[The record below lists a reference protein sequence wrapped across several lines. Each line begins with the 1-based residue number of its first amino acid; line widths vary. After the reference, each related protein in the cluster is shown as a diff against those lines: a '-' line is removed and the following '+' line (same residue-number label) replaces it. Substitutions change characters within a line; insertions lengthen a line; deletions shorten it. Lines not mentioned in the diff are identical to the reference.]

1 MGGSQIRLGN
11 AMITLV
17 EPHRDGLVEY
27 NRWYE
32 HDHAYAAMMSAPG
45 CFAYRRFVATRPLK
59 DLRIPAE
66 SPMAQPLDTGSFVAF
81 YWIEE
86 GLFDKTFE
94 YSFGVTPGLAE
105 RGRMNPDRD
114 HVSTATYEYLGS
126 AAREPEPVPVE
137 MALDHPYPG
146 VVCAWL
152 RPADGVTVAELG
164 EWCRATLDPPLLA
177 DGSPV
182 GLVAD
187 FAQCDFP
194 GGIPPLTGKL
204 DELVRCWFLDTDPRD
219 CWDRFAG
226 LAEAV
231 ADGGKGSLALA
242 APFIATVPGTTRYLD
257 ELW

>member
-1 MGGSQIRLGN
+1 MTTTAPSQ
-11 AMITLV
+11 
-17 EPHRDGLVEY
+17 P
-27 NRWYE
+27 
-32 HDHAYAAMMSAPG
+32 
-45 CFAYRRFVATRPLK
+45 
-59 DLRIPAE
+59 
-66 SPMAQPLDTGSFVAF
+66 Q
-81 YWIEE
+81 
-86 GLFDKTFE
+86 
-94 YSFGVTPGLAE
+94 
-105 RGRMNPDRD
+105 
-114 HVSTATYEYLGS
+114 
-126 AAREPEPVPVE
+126 AARADEAIAATSPDDAHEAALPVT
-137 MALDHPYPG
+137 A
-146 VVCAWL
+146 
-152 RPADGVTVAELG
+152 ADGAQLA
-164 EWCRATLDPPLLA
+164 ATLYLP